1 MSACIP
7 NPFLTI
13 VPAARG
19 RIVALPDGSSSGAF
33 RLPTDAIGVTNVVFD
48 GVAAGSEIRVYD
60 PDLNELAGIESCA
73 ANQSLT
79 WPVFASGSPNNN
91 VTIKIINMAYRIKDF
106 PYVSQLGS
114 LSIPVQMEADKWF
127 SNPA

>member
-7 NPFLTI
+7 NPCLTI
-13 VPAARG
+13 SPAARG
-19 RIVALPDGSSSGAF
+19 RIVGSALGVTLGVF
-33 RLPTDAIGVTNVVFD
+33 RLPTDPVGVTNVLFD

-60 PDLNELAGIESCA
+60 QDLNELAGIESCS
-73 ANQSLT
+73 ANQVLT
-79 WPVFASGSPNNN
+79 WSVYASGSPKNS

-114 LSIPVQMEADKWF
+114 LSIPIQMEADKWF

>member
-1 MSACIP
+1 M
-7 NPFLTI
+7 
-13 VPAARG
+13 ARAHSFGPIAVSGLGNG
-19 RIVALPDGSSSGAF
+19 RSRSFGAISVAIN
-33 RLPTDAIGVTNVVFD
+33 RMPTDPIGSTTVTFD
-48 GVAAGSEIRVYD
+48 GVVAGSEIRVYGQ
-60 PDLNELAGIESCA
+60 DLNELAGIESCS
-73 ANQSLT
+73 ANQVLT
-79 WPVFASGSPNNN
+79 WSVYASGSPNNN